1 MWAPIDLVVG
11 IEADQLGELVV
22 TQNRLGQ
29 HDLVAG
35 VLVRVEQVTFAAGGA
50 LQAGHHLLAD
60 GVQRRVGHL
69 GEQLMEV
76 VVEHARTLRQHR
88 NWSVGAHRPG
98 GSAPSRAIGATSRLS
113 SS

>member
-50 LQAGHHLLAD
+50 LQAGHHLSRMAS
-60 GVQRRVGHL
+60 
-69 GEQLMEV
+69 
-76 VVEHARTLRQHR
+76 
-88 NWSVGAHRPG
+88 NG
-98 GSAPSRAIGATSRLS
+98 GLVTWANS
-113 SS
+113 